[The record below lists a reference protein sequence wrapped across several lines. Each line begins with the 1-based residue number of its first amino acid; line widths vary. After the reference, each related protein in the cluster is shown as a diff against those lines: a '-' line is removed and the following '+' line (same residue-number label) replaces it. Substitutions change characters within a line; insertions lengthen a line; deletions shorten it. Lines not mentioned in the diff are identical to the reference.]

1 MDDYVTI
8 KELAEIIGL
17 DKSNARKYVID
28 NGFEFDKIRT
38 PETQNQLTLVLTTE
52 QAEQVKQLRL
62 SHGFTINGH
71 AQLADVAKTAVF
83 YIIQLVPELDCKRVK
98 LGYTGNLNARLRA
111 HRTACPN
118 AKVLAYYPC
127 LETWELAAI
136 ASITREGCELIGN
149 EVYQTSDL
157 DMMVDRADTFFAIM
171 PLSLIG

>member
-1 MDDYVTI
+1 MDGYVTI
-8 KELAEIIGL
+8 KELAEEIGI

-28 NGFEFDKIRT
+28 NGFQFEKIRT
-38 PETQNQLTLVLTTE
+38 LETQNQLTLVLTIE

-62 SHGFTINGH
+62 SHGFAINGR
-71 AQLADVAKTAVF
+71 AQSAGTSKTTIF

-111 HRTACPN
+111 HRTTCPN

-157 DMMVDRADTFFAIM
+157 DMMIDRADTFFAIM
-171 PLSLIG
+171 PICIVE